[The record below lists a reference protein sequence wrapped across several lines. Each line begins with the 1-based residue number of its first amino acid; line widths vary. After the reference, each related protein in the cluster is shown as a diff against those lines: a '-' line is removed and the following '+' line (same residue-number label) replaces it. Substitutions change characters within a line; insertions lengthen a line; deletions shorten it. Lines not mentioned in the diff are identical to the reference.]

1 MRCANCNCEIGN
13 LTQCPYCGHKNRY
26 IYRAQDTGQYGTVGQ
41 NLPTRT
47 AQAPYSSPRRQ
58 TSYPTRAVRNDTAS
72 YPPRAPTRT
81 ANAEQRGAMR
91 RVPREITNIELLLRL
106 ILLMQCVIALLLTVE
121 LVISSISI

>member
-26 IYRAQDTGQYGTVGQ
+26 VYRAQEAGQYGTVGQ
-41 NLPTRT
+41 NAPTRSV
-47 AQAPYSSPRRQ
+47 QADYSQQHRPDAYATRTKRSQNPYYTQSA
-58 TSYPTRAVRNDTAS
+58 PTRAVPS
-72 YPPRAPTRT
+72 
-81 ANAEQRGAMR
+81 EQRSMR

-121 LVISSISI
+121 LVISSMGV